1 VKKGPIGKAR
11 TVLALVGAAGAATSA
26 FSTLKSARG
35 KKDKLALVNAAAS
48 ILVAIT
54 GAALAARGLRKDGK
68 A

>member
-1 VKKGPIGKAR
+1 MKKAR
-11 TVLALVGAAGAATSA
+11 SIFALLGAGSAAASA

-35 KKDKLALVNAAAS
+35 RNDKLALVNAVAS

-54 GAALAARGLRKDGK
+54 GAALAVRGLRKDGE

>member
-1 VKKGPIGKAR
+1 MKRAR
-11 TVLALVGAAGAATSA
+11 PFLSLVGAAGAATSA

-35 KKDKLALVNAAAS
+35 KNDKLALANAAAS

-54 GAALAARGLRKDGK
+54 GAALAARDLRKGGK

>member
-1 VKKGPIGKAR
+1 MKRGAVGRVR

-35 KKDKLALVNAAAS
+35 KNDKLALANAAAS

>member
-1 VKKGPIGKAR
+1 VKGGPVGRVR

-35 KKDKLALVNAAAS
+35 KNDKLALANAAAS

-54 GAALAARGLRKDGK
+54 GAALAVRGLRKDGK

>member
-1 VKKGPIGKAR
+1 MKRAR
-11 TVLALVGAAGAATSA
+11 GILALVGAAGAATSA

-35 KKDKLALVNAAAS
+35 KNDKLALVNAAAS

-54 GAALAARGLRKDGK
+54 GAALAVRGLRKDGK

>member
-1 VKKGPIGKAR
+1 MKRGR
-11 TVLALVGAAGAATSA
+11 TILSLVGAAGAATSA

-35 KKDKLALVNAAAS
+35 KDDKLAVANGLAS

-54 GAALAARGLRKDGK
+54 GAALAVRDLRKDGK